1 MKKIEWSRYTPPGR
15 DSSQFLTCAWL
26 WLAGAVLW
34 SLRFLGNFIGALD
47 RLYESPRG
55 LYAYPEKRVLVPG
68 RVIVPFFEIA
78 EDSFN
83 LFPVFWLFLL
93 LEVIACYGSFRTGT
107 MSIYLM
113 RRLPDRWDL
122 HRRCW
127 GKPLILSLWGL
138 GILAATV
145 AFYFLIY
152 VLFTPAGYLPF

>member
-15 DSSQFLTCAWL
+15 DNSQFLVCAWL
-26 WLAGAVLW
+26 WLGGAVLW
-34 SLRFLGNFIGALD
+34 SMRFLGNYIGAWD
-47 RLYESPRG
+47 QLYEHTGGMVSQT
-55 LYAYPEKRVLVPG
+55 KVLVPG
-68 RVIVPFFEIA
+68 RVIEPFFEIA
-78 EDSFN
+78 EDCFN

-93 LEVIACYGSFRTGT
+93 LEVVACYFSFRTGT

-127 GKPLILSLWGL
+127 GKPLILSLFGL

-145 AFYFLIY
+145 GLYFLIY